1 MNNADI
7 GENFDVPAI
16 IRGLS
21 SDLADLRAGRISAKD
36 AQVRADIAKQIF
48 NGLRLV
54 VSAQRYLS
62 AKARNVS
69 AIKGKSQE
77 PEQ

>member
-1 MNNADI
+1 MDNADI
-7 GENFDVPAI
+7 GESFDVPAI

-21 SDLADLRAGRISAKD
+21 SDLADLRTGRISAKE

-62 AKARNVS
+62 AKARNVG
-69 AIKGKSQE
+69 AIEGKNEE
-77 PEQ
+77 PQK

>member
-1 MNNADI
+1 MENTDI
-7 GENFDVPAI
+7 GDVFDVPSI
-16 IRGLS
+16 IRGLAQ
-21 SDLADLRAGRISAKD
+21 DLKDLRAGKLTPKE

-62 AKARNVS
+62 EKAKPVT
-69 AIKGKSQE
+69 AIEGNAE
-77 PEQ
+77 ATP

>member
-1 MNNADI
+1 MDNADI

-21 SDLADLRAGRISAKD
+21 SDLADLRAGKISAKD

-62 AKARNVS
+62 AKARKVD
-69 AIKGKSQE
+69 AIEGKSQE
-77 PEQ
+77 PER